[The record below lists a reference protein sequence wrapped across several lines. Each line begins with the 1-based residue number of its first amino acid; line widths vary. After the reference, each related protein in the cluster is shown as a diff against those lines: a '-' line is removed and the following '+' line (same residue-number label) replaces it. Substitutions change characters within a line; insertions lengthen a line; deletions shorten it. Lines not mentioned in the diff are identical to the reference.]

1 MRVLITGATGF
12 LGSHLAER
20 VASEGHHVRGLV
32 RPTSEVGVLERAGVE
47 LVQGDLLDG
56 STLER
61 AVEGSDVV
69 FHLGAATT
77 PDRMTWAE
85 YLEVNEGGTARLARA
100 AAKSGV
106 GRFVLG
112 SSRGVYGLSKGGV
125 LSELTPTAPNSPYR
139 ESKLRAERAVAAC
152 DAEHGLPFV
161 ILRLPSMIGPR
172 AMGWLGLFRAVSA
185 GGFRLIGRGRNR
197 MHPCPVGDAV
207 DVLVRAAWT
216 EGIDGQTYV
225 FSGREPTTLRGFLE
239 LIAREL
245 GVTLSSVS
253 LPSAPYRV
261 ADWLLQKALTPLR
274 GHNPLP
280 SRYELFFAS
289 YEIDN
294 TKARADLGYDPQV
307 SLEDAVRAT
316 AHWYRQTGQLQ

>member
-1 MRVLITGATGF
+1 
-12 LGSHLAER
+12 
-20 VASEGHHVRGLV
+20 VRALV

-61 AVEGSDVV
+61 AVERSDVV
-69 FHLGAATT
+69 FHLGAATAL
-77 PDRMTWAE
+77 DRMTWAE
-85 YLEVNEGGTARLARA
+85 YVEVNEGGTARLARA

-112 SSRGVYGLSKGGV
+112 SSRGVHGLLKGGV
-125 LSELTPTAPNSPYR
+125 LSESTPTAPNTPYR

-161 ILRLPSMIGPR
+161 TLRLPSMIGPR
-172 AMGWLGLFRAVSA
+172 AKSWLGLFRAVSG

-197 MHPCPVGDAV
+197 VHLCPVEDAV
-207 DVLVRAAWT
+207 DVLVRAAQT
-216 EGIDGQTYV
+216 EGIEGQTYV
-225 FSGREPTTLRGFLE
+225 FSGRESTSLRGFLE

-261 ADWLLQKALTPLR
+261 AEWLRGRALTALR
-274 GHNPLP
+274 GHDPLS

-289 YEIDN
+289 SEIDN

-307 SLEDAVRAT
+307 SLADAVRGT
-316 AHWYRQTGQLQ
+316 AVWYRQTGLLQ